1 MKNIYFFVPCD
12 IYIRDFDARLITVL
26 SVIKYVK
33 NVKFIIGSQHEVN
46 KFIIKNNNIK
56 KMIYLEKGIDTRY
69 SSWYYYLA
77 KRGCLIYTLSEE
89 GGIFEKN
96 RNLVSFDI
104 DTDNLDLIRKNFIW
118 SNLIY
123 EEIIK
128 NKKKFFNHSEFLVTG
143 NPRFDLCSEN
153 FNDFYD
159 NFLEQYKKKKCI
171 VISSTFTSGNSSVP
185 DELKI
190 IRLISKKNYLKS
202 SYQFDKVR
210 KKYSNELRNHFIKLT
225 KEISNENPDIQIF
238 FRPHPVESHDIYK
251 KHFQNFENI
260 IVNNSVPA
268 RDMIA
273 ISDTLIHHDCTTAI
287 ECFLNNKKPIAYL
300 PIFDENVA
308 QEIPIKVS
316 YIKKSIIEV
325 KNQLT
330 EILKNKNFVDLKKS
344 NLEYFLE
351 NFNNNSYEK
360 ISNVLIEDIKNFN
373 SLKLKKPVKF
383 KIKSLLNYLI
393 AIYVRFN
400 RLIIEKFSGLFS
412 QKKFSKHNKF
422 SKNIELNELKNKIQ
436 ILSKKIILKKQ
447 LKIKK
452 LNNNLF
458 MIEDE

>member
-1 MKNIYFFVPCD
+1 
-12 IYIRDFDARLITVL
+12 
-26 SVIKYVK
+26 
-33 NVKFIIGSQHEVN
+33 
-46 KFIIKNNNIK
+46 
-56 KMIYLEKGIDTRY
+56 
-69 SSWYYYLA
+69 
-77 KRGCLIYTLSEE
+77 
-89 GGIFEKN
+89 
-96 RNLVSFDI
+96 
-104 DTDNLDLIRKNFIW
+104 
-118 SNLIY
+118 
-123 EEIIK
+123 
-128 NKKKFFNHSEFLVTG
+128 
-143 NPRFDLCSEN
+143 
-153 FNDFYD
+153 
-159 NFLEQYKKKKCI
+159 
-171 VISSTFTSGNSSVP
+171 
-185 DELKI
+185 
-190 IRLISKKNYLKS
+190 
-202 SYQFDKVR
+202 
-210 KKYSNELRNHFIKLT
+210 
-225 KEISNENPDIQIF
+225 
-238 FRPHPVESHDIYK
+238 
-251 KHFQNFENI
+251 
-260 IVNNSVPA
+260 
-268 RDMIA
+268 MIA